1 MTLFRLLSRQCLHRP
16 RRHRRPFSSTTA
28 ATTEQAAKLSSYL
41 CGPAERP
48 LTDLT
53 IGQVVDR
60 ADREQNFGD
69 EVSNERK
76 LEDEVPILWFSN
88 IASHPVFTLEYVYIV
103 KSA

>member
-28 ATTEQAAKLSSYL
+28 VTTEQAAKLSSYL

-60 ADREQNFGD
+60 ADRELNIGDDLNVKYVYYLEQKWKD
-69 EVSNERK
+69 EVQMYRFS
-76 LEDEVPILWFSN
+76 DILPN
-88 IASHPVFTLEYVYIV
+88 PNVFL
-103 KSA
+103 